1 MKAHFV
7 QAHRILWFND
17 LLDRVWQ
24 TAEQIGKEKGLPE
37 RAHQAIADALFK
49 MKVRNASYRA
59 FADVSENLAS
69 RDLKM
74 LVDKRVLVP
83 AGEKRGR
90 YYQASPKL
98 VEIGKKIF
106 QPFRMDDE
114 PFKSK
119 PLQGVLPGI

>member
-1 MKAHFV
+1 
-7 QAHRILWFND
+7 LWFND

-37 RAHQAIADALFK
+37 STHQAIADALFK
-49 MKVRNASYRA
+49 MNVRNASYRA
-59 FADVSENLAS
+59 FAGVSENLAS

-98 VEIGKKIF
+98 VEMGKKIF
-106 QPFRMDDE
+106 HPFKMDDE
-114 PFKSK
+114 PFKST
-119 PLQGVLPGI
+119 PQQGVLPGI